1 MKLSIISAIAISS
14 LVLGTAGSLAASN
27 NANSNAPGQD
37 RTCLVTTGKPN
48 SFNDADVIDTKWL
61 PRKAAEAQA
70 SKDPT
75 TMKTFDYA
83 NDPLVTS
90 GQYKSAEDL
99 CNTHFNK

>member
-1 MKLSIISAIAISS
+1 MKLSIISAIAVASMA
-14 LVLGTAGSLAASN
+14 LGTAGSMAASN

-37 RTCLVTTGKPN
+37 RTCLVTTSTPN
-48 SFNDADVIDTKWL
+48 SFNDVDVIGTKWL
-61 PRKAAEAQA
+61 PRKAAEEQA

-99 CNTHFNK
+99 CNNHFKK